1 MEPSSPQASALS
13 MEHHR
18 SIMSI
23 LGVNGFQINV
33 IDGLKSNGSDW
44 RTMSGKISSGM
55 DFVPKVAYPD
65 VYPIQ
70 ARKLNGEEY
79 YELLL
84 LYVYDVLC
92 CSHNPQLIMNVL

>member
-1 MEPSSPQASALS
+1 
-13 MEHHR
+13 
-18 SIMSI
+18 
-23 LGVNGFQINV
+23 
-33 IDGLKSNGSDW
+33 
-44 RTMSGKISSGM
+44 MSGKILSGM

-92 CSHNPQLIMNVL
+92 CSHNP